1 MVWILA
7 IEITARMTKLRG
19 VLIDRPLCD
28 RWAWR
33 PSELI
38 TLHQLAVL
46 RQRVCD
52 LAENFPGPEEVVEQH
67 WPMTGPMPPRRVRDA
82 KGKRLGA
89 TLRERFHAA

>member
-1 MVWILA
+1 MVWIVA

-28 RWAWR
+28 RYAWR

-52 LAENFPGPEEVVEQH
+52 LAENFPGPEEGWVPTFTMAGPIPGER
-67 WPMTGPMPPRRVRDA
+67 TG
-82 KGKRLGA
+82 
-89 TLRERFHAA
+89 